1 MENSNVILEVK
12 DLTVAFGGR
21 TVVDN
26 ISYRLVRGKTLGIV
40 GESGSGKSVSSLALM
55 GLLPKQAT
63 VTGTALL
70 APISLTEKTEQG
82 RIRLHSDDSVRETDI
97 RLHSDD
103 SVSEKNIRPHS
114 DDSVSETSIRLHS
127 DDSVSKTDIRLH
139 SDDSVRETSIR
150 LHSDDSVREK
160 NIRLHSDDSVRETS
174 IRPHSDDSV
183 RATSINLLALGE
195 EQMRAV
201 RGQRI
206 SMIFQE
212 PMTSLNPVQK
222 CGEQVLE
229 MMNSLT
235 PNPSPKKRGEQKARV
250 IELFREVLLPR
261 PEKIFDS
268 YPHELSGGQKQ
279 RVMIAMA
286 LVNEPDILIA
296 DEPTTALD
304 VTVQKT
310 ILDLLRQLQRR
321 HGTSI
326 LFITHDL
333 GVISQIA
340 DDILVMYRGKV
351 VEHGPAADILH
362 HPRQPYTQGLLACRP
377 PLDDKPR
384 RLPTVEDYL
393 NGASQANLSSQA
405 SPSSQASQASQAGI
419 PLLSV
424 HDLSVTYTLKR
435 NLFGRPLQTLKGV
448 DGVSFDIHEGETLG
462 LVGESGC
469 GKTTLGRALLR
480 LIDHS
485 AGSVSY
491 RGTPLDRLSHREMQ
505 ALRPKLQIIFQDP
518 YSSLNPRITIG
529 DAIAEPLKVHHKTLT
544 EQSEEIRNNIL
555 RTNSVHSV
563 RDIKSVRN
571 ISESVRELMQ
581 QVGLDPDWYSRYPH
595 ELSGGQRQRVCIAR
609 ALILQPELVVCDES
623 VSALDVSVQAQVLNL
638 LNDLK
643 EQYRFTYLFITHD
656 LSVVHYM
663 ADRIL
668 VMQKGKVVESG
679 TPDDLFRRPQTD
691 YTKTLIEAIPH
702 IS

>member
-26 ISYRLVRGKTLGIV
+26 ISYTLRRGTTLGIV

-55 GLLPKQAT
+55 GLLPKQAS
-63 VTGTALL
+63 VTGQAILQSEQKEQKGYVFASSNGSFSSDCAL
-70 APISLTEKTEQG
+70 
-82 RIRLHSDDSVRETDI
+82 
-97 RLHSDD
+97 
-103 SVSEKNIRPHS
+103 
-114 DDSVSETSIRLHS
+114 
-127 DDSVSKTDIRLH
+127 
-139 SDDSVRETSIR
+139 
-150 LHSDDSVREK
+150 
-160 NIRLHSDDSVRETS
+160 
-174 IRPHSDDSV
+174 
-183 RATSINLLALGE
+183 NLLALDE
-195 EQMRAV
+195 EGFRSI

-222 CGEQVLE
+222 CGAQVLE
-229 MMNSLT
+229 MMRAHLNSELRT
-235 PNPSPKKRGEQKARV
+235 PNSELKNRV

-340 DDILVMYRGKV
+340 DDILVMYRGHV
-351 VEHGPAADILH
+351 VEQGPAADILH

-377 PLDDKPR
+377 PLEGKPR
-384 RLPTVEDYL
+384 RLPTVEEYL
-393 NGASQANLSSQA
+393 NGSEVGARRSECEVRSAELCNASANSDFRPPTSAL
-405 SPSSQASQASQAGI
+405 I
-419 PLLSV
+419 SV
-424 HDLSVTYTLKR
+424 KDLTVEYTLKR

-529 DAIAEPLKVHHKTLT
+529 DAISEPLQVHRVESGKWTVDSERFKTNAFT
-544 EQSEEIRNNIL
+544 
-555 RTNSVHSV
+555 HSHIHTFKERV
-563 RDIKSVRN
+563 CT
-571 ISESVRELMQ
+571 LMQ

-623 VSALDVSVQAQVLNL
+623 VSALDVSVQAQVINL

-691 YTKTLIEAIPH
+691 YTKTLIEAIPR